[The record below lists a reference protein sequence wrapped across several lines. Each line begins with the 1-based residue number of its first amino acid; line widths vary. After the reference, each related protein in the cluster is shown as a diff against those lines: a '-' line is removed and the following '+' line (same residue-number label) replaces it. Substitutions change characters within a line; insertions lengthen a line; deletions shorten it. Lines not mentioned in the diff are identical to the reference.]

1 MPTFTDISK
10 DIVCDFLH
18 NVVLADDRIE
28 FKSEALPSVIISA
41 TRESVAETK
50 TVPEIKISERAV
62 NVKPI
67 LDEFV
72 SKGIPCSFLVL
83 NNTVQPKIYSKNL
96 KKSDALILDWQ
107 VESDGGNF
115 ILQILDSLIGK
126 DKNSLRVILIYT
138 GFPNLKSIIQK
149 IKDKFSEILFETD
162 PTHGCSIRHGS
173 TLISVYAKTDLSV
186 DPALSNRVVNEKQL
200 VEALISEFTSITSGL
215 VSNVALRSI
224 SVIRQNTHRL
234 LSLFNKEL
242 DPAFLAHR
250 GSLPVV
256 DDASDLLKESIL
268 NSIKAILDYNY
279 IEYDCS
285 IIPIKKWI
293 NSFSFSSKDLLL
305 NKQTLKLSKTE
316 IIRWQKDGFIKMV
329 KDVWSKQFPSIN
341 LDENKLMNLF
351 KFEIHKFTLNHF
363 LPDGLVNNDFEE
375 KFSVLT
381 HHKSNYANPT
391 YLPKLTL
398 GTIIQGKL
406 TKHYWLCV
414 QQKCDSVRLNDQPRR
429 FLFLPLLV
437 PKDNGKFNFL
447 IPTDTSFVKVKV
459 DLNTHSLRTIKFTRN
474 KEGAVYARK
483 FGKSDNF
490 FFIQYYKE
498 RTKDENFKWIL
509 DLKDAHAQRISN
521 SYAAKL
527 SRIGLDESEWLRR
540 WGMEN

>member
-10 DIVCDFLH
+10 DIVCEFLH

-28 FKSEALPSVIISA
+28 FKSEALPSVIKSA

-50 TVPEIKISERAV
+50 TVPEIKISEKAV

-83 NNTVQPKIYSKNL
+83 NNAVQPKIYSKNL

-107 VESDGGNF
+107 VESDGGDF

-173 TLISVYAKTDLSV
+173 TLISVYAKTVLSV

-293 NSFSFSSKDLLL
+293 NSFSFSSKGLLL

-329 KDVWSKQFPSIN
+329 KDVWLKQFPTIN

-351 KFEIHKFTLNHF
+351 KSEIHKFALNHF
-363 LPDGLVNNDFEE
+363 LPDGLVNNDLEE

-459 DLNTHSLRTIKFTRN
+459 DLNTHSLRTIKFTGN

-540 WGMEN
+540 WGTEN